1 MIVAAV
7 IGSSPRTWGTLAS
20 IREAPG
26 SQRFIP
32 THMGNATSPTAT
44 WCPRTVHPHA
54 HGERRSFG
62 HRFSFARG
70 SSPRTWGT
78 RWPRASGGVFR
89 RFIPTHMGNAGA
101 PARGRRGPT
110 VHPHAHGERDVA
122 AVQAACAFGSSPRTW
137 GTPGNRAPGQRG
149 HRFIPT
155 HMGNATQPDTF
166 RRSVSVHPHA
176 HGERSIPGSSG
187 VSSGGSSPRTWGTPG
202 RARSPVDQT
211 RFIPTHMGNARAATS
226 PTRPTTV
233 HPHAHGE
240 RSVLPAA
247 PSCTNGSSPRTWGTL
262 SAGLRRAAA
271 VRFIPTHMGN
281 ATGVESNCSKDP
293 VHPHAHG
300 ERKRIRTSA
309 TISRGSSPRTWGTPL
324 RHLPR
329 PLWSRFIPTHMG
341 NARMKPKG

>member
-1 MIVAAV
+1 MGNARKAHYQSTEPPVHPHAHGERVSSIMIVAAV

-155 HMGNATQPDTF
+155 HMGNAHRGQHAAAAAP
-166 RRSVSVHPHA
+166 VHPHA
-176 HGERSIPGSSG
+176 HGERQRESAATCSET
-187 VSSGGSSPRTWGTPG
+187 GSSPRTWGTPRSHDPC
-202 RARSPVDQT
+202 RAR
-211 RFIPTHMGNARAATS
+211 
-226 PTRPTTV
+226 
-233 HPHAHGE
+233 
-240 RSVLPAA
+240 
-247 PSCTNGSSPRTWGTL
+247 
-262 SAGLRRAAA
+262 
-271 VRFIPTHMGN
+271 
-281 ATGVESNCSKDP
+281 
-293 VHPHAHG
+293 
-300 ERKRIRTSA
+300 
-309 TISRGSSPRTWGTPL
+309 
-324 RHLPR
+324 
-329 PLWSRFIPTHMG
+329 
-341 NARMKPKG
+341 